1 MRISDW
7 SSDVCSSDLRGT
19 VEFLRALHAELLG
32 DQKALPVVDI
42 RPRPIEIELAVVR
55 VGPGRG
61 AGQHVGRT
69 GLERRE
75 GRLELER
82 DELDLGRIAKNPG
95 GGPTEVRLK
104 SFPVALVVERAAARR
119 PAGRH
124 PAEQLAAFLDVVH
137 SIAGRPD
144 RKSTRLNSRP

>member
-7 SSDVCSSDLRGT
+7 SSDVCSSDL
-19 VEFLRALHAELLG
+19 
-32 DQKALPVVDI
+32 
-42 RPRPIEIELAVVR
+42 
-55 VGPGRG
+55 
-61 AGQHVGRT
+61 VGRT

-104 SFPVALVVERAAARR
+104 SFPVALVVERAEARR

-124 PAEQLAAFLDVVH
+124 PAEQLAACLDGVH
-137 SIAGRPD
+137 RIAGRPPGLQD
-144 RKSTRLNSRP
+144 RKSTRLNSRHSCAARMPSIA